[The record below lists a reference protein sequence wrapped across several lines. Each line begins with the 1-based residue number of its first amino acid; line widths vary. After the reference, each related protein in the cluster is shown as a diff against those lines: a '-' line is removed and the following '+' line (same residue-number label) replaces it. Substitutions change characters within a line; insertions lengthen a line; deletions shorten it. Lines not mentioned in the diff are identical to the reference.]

1 MKSRGLGINRIMEE
15 KAKVLYAIPCAF
27 GHPAEVE
34 EDSLFFLTF
43 QTKDETEAYKLAS
56 CVCGKKG
63 KNALVIISENGEI
76 FQL

>member
-1 MKSRGLGINRIMEE
+1 MKD

-27 GHPAEVE
+27 GHLDELE

-43 QTKDETEAYKLAS
+43 QTKDETEAYRLAS

-63 KNALVIISENGEI
+63 KKALVIISESGEI

>member
-1 MKSRGLGINRIMEE
+1 MMEE

-27 GHPAEVE
+27 GYPSEGE

-43 QTKDETEAYKLAS
+43 QTKNEREAYRLAS
-56 CVCGKKG
+56 CVCGRKG

>member
-1 MKSRGLGINRIMEE
+1 MEN

-27 GHPAEVE
+27 GHKDALE

-43 QTKDETEAYKLAS
+43 QTRDEKEAYRLAS
-56 CVCGKKG
+56 CVCGSKG

>member
-1 MKSRGLGINRIMEE
+1 MVSGDGIINRLMEQ

-27 GHPAEVE
+27 GYQDDIE

-43 QTKDETEAYKLAS
+43 STKDETEAYRLAS

-63 KNALVIISENGEI
+63 KNALVIISENGEV

>member
-1 MKSRGLGINRIMEE
+1 MKRRGLGINRIMEE

-27 GHPAEVE
+27 GHIDELE

>member
-1 MKSRGLGINRIMEE
+1 MGSRGMVINRLMEE

-27 GHPAEVE
+27 GHIDDLE

-43 QTKDETEAYKLAS
+43 QTKDETEAYRLAS

>member
-1 MKSRGLGINRIMEE
+1 MVK

-27 GHPAEVE
+27 GLPDDLE

-43 QTKDETEAYKLAS
+43 NTKDETEAYKLAS